1 MNIISVPLGYL
12 MYICYKLVSSYGL
25 AIIIFTIITKIILFP
40 LSIKQQKS
48 SAMISAIQPKIKE
61 LQKKYKDDRVKQQ
74 EEMLKLYKENGI
86 SHTAGCLP
94 LLIQMPILFGLID
107 VIYNPLRYILQIPT
121 DVINKAIE
129 VAKNS
134 NLVDHTKLAGNVA
147 QATIKSLIDQN
158 STAFQD
164 VFSSEQIT
172 AIKNLNV
179 DFLGFNLSEVPTLA
193 FNLVVIIPLLS
204 VITMCLSQ
212 YFTMK
217 LSGSLNSTGA
227 GIGKGMIAFS
237 AVFSFSFSF
246 AVPIGVTVY
255 WTTSSLIQIL
265 QSFILYKIYDPKQIK
280 KQIEE
285 NIKKREK
292 EKKNRTKVIKIDTDG
307 QKEKKVSEKEY
318 NKLRL
323 EKARELDKQKY
334 GDEDNL
340 PTFSENE
347 NKKTIK
353 NKKEKLEEQK
363 EINKEELIESQQE
376 IEKENSN
383 QEDIDNT
390 NEENLE
396 EKK

>member
-48 SAMISAIQPKIKE
+48 SAMISAIQPKVKE
-61 LQKKYKDDRVKQQ
+61 IQKKHKDDRVKQQ

-129 VAKNS
+129 VARNS
-134 NLVDHTKLAGNVA
+134 NLVEQTKLAGNVA

-179 DFLGFNLSEVPTLA
+179 DFLGFNLSEVPTLS
-193 FNLVVIIPLLS
+193 FSLVVIIPLLS

-227 GIGKGMIAFS
+227 GVGKGMIAFS

-292 EKKNRTKVIKIDTDG
+292 EKKNSTKVIKIDTQG
-307 QKEKKVSEKEY
+307 QKEKKIGEKEY

-340 PTFSENE
+340 PTFYEKE

-353 NKKEKLEEQK
+353 NKKENSHEKSE
-363 EINKEELIESQQE
+363 QE
-376 IEKENSN
+376 IKK
-383 QEDIDNT
+383 DIS
-390 NEENLE
+390 NEEETVIDKNLE
-396 EKK
+396 